1 MGDAGVCWRLVKHLS
16 ALGLPALLIIDEPE
30 VLARMLPALSAEETL
45 KRIVTVEG
53 EGGEVGIVHW
63 SLIEERANA
72 GELSIIGGHW
82 PRLVLETFGCRLPDS
97 VEEGLN
103 DGLTRLWMNLEYLS
117 AEGYA

>member
-63 SLIEERANA
+63 SLIE
-72 GELSIIGGHW
+72 
-82 PRLVLETFGCRLPDS
+82 
-97 VEEGLN
+97 
-103 DGLTRLWMNLEYLS
+103 
-117 AEGYA
+117 